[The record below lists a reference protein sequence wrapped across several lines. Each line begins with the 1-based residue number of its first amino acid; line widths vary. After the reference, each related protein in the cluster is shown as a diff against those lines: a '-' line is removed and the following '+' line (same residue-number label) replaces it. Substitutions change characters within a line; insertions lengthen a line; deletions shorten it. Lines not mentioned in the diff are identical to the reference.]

1 VRNEN
6 TTREAPVLNEEEVFT
21 LLAWV
26 GVHKKEI
33 VYLEINPGRVH
44 AVTGEYSYDFDL
56 EDTWDPYM
64 EYDFP
69 WRLERNSLVKNT

>member
-1 VRNEN
+1 M
-6 TTREAPVLNEEEVFT
+6 LNEEEVFR

-33 VYLEINPGRVH
+33 SYLEISPGKVRAFTVSH
-44 AVTGEYSYDFDL
+44 SYDFDL

-69 WRLERNSLVKNT
+69 WRLERNSLVKNV